1 MNTIALFPS
10 LRAVLVCGATATAL
24 FGLNACDA
32 AVSNGGG
39 VGYYTSFDAHGD
51 GGLTGDA
58 TGGDSAQGTDGT
70 DATSADVAG
79 VDVIL
84 KDTSL
89 PYAGVKDS
97 GPTDIG
103 PADTGPVDTGPVD
116 TGPADTGPVDTGPTV
131 DCSKTDYTKVQ
142 AILTQNCNGC
152 HSHKFGN
159 SCTIATTSKGGVTSF
174 KSKVNN
180 NSMPPGG
187 FSNPA
192 DKALV
197 LKWITDGT
205 ICTPP
210 PGCP

>member
-89 PYAGVKDS
+89 PDAGVKDS

-103 PADTGPVDTGPVD
+103 PA
-116 TGPADTGPVDTGPTV
+116 DTGPTV